1 VTARL
6 QAQRQHE
13 RELKQQRLIIADY
26 LCEECHTTGDWRGL
40 SLSHTKP
47 KGMGG
52 THHVYTIDEVQI
64 LCYPC
69 HNLLRHHIREING

>member
-1 VTARL
+1 MLTPRL
-6 QAQRQHE
+6 KDQIAHE
-13 RELKQQRLIIADY
+13 RDLKQQRLVIADY
-26 LCEECHTTGDWRGL
+26 LCEACRTAGDWRGL

-52 THHVYTIDEVQI
+52 TRHIYTIDEVRI

-69 HNLLRHHIREING
+69 HEKLHHQRQLKC